1 MINFDDVVKENIK
14 KHNPNWAHIPDHPY
28 RTLIIGGAGKAN
40 SLFSLINQLPDIDKI
55 YLYPKDP
62 CEGKYQFLVNR
73 RESTGLNHF
82 NDSKA
87 FTEYPSNMVDI
98 SKNIEDYNS
107 NKKRKTLIIFD
118 DMIADMLSN
127 RKLNPIV
134 TVLFISGRKLNI
146 SLDFI
151 TQSYFTVP
159 YNKRLNPAHYFIMKT
174 PSKRKLHQI
183 TFNHLPDIYLK
194 NFMNRHIKC
203 TAKQYAFLIIDATLL

>member
-1 MINFDDVVKENIK
+1 MFKTNCMFN
-14 KHNPNWAHIPDHPY
+14 
-28 RTLIIGGAGKAN
+28 
-40 SLFSLINQLPDIDKI
+40 LINHQPDIDEI

-62 CEGKYQFLVNR
+62 YEAKYQFLVNK

-87 FTEYPSNMVDI
+87 FTEYPNNMVDI
-98 SKNIEDYNS
+98 YKNIEDYNS
-107 NKKRKTLIIFD
+107 SKKQKTLIVFD

-134 TVLFISGRKLNI
+134 IVLFISGRKLNI
-146 SLDFI
+146 SLVFI
-151 TQSYFTVP
+151 TQSYITVP
-159 YNKRLNPAHYFIMKT
+159 YNKRLNPTHYLIMKT

-194 NFMNRHIKC
+194 NF
-203 TAKQYAFLIIDATLL
+203 YESS

>member
-62 CEGKYQFLVNR
+62 CEGKYQFLVNK

-87 FTEYPSNMVDI
+87 FTEYPNNMVDI
-98 SKNIEDYNS
+98 YKNIEDYNS
-107 NKKRKTLIIFD
+107 SKKQKTLIVFD

-134 TVLFISGRKLNI
+134 IVLFISGRKLNI
-146 SLDFI
+146 SLVFI
-151 TQSYFTVP
+151 TQSYITVP
-159 YNKRLNPAHYFIMKT
+159 YNKRLNPTHYLIMKT

>member
-1 MINFDDVVKENIK
+1 MISFDDVVKENIK
-14 KHNPNWAHIPDHPY
+14 KHNPNWAHIPDHPD
-28 RTLIIGGAGKAN
+28 RTLIRGSGKAN

-62 CEGKYQFLVNR
+62 YEAKYQFLVNK

-87 FTEYPSNMVDI
+87 FTEYPNNMVDI
-98 SKNIEDYNS
+98 YKNIEDYNS
-107 NKKRKTLIIFD
+107 SKKRKTLIVFD

-134 TVLFISGRKLNI
+134 IVLFISGRKLNI
-146 SLDFI
+146 SLVFI
-151 TQSYFTVP
+151 TQSYITVP
-159 YNKRLNPAHYFIMKT
+159 YNKRLNPTHYLIMKT

-194 NFMNRHIKC
+194 NF
-203 TAKQYAFLIIDATLL
+203 YESS

>member
-1 MINFDDVVKENIK
+1 M
-14 KHNPNWAHIPDHPY
+14 W
-28 RTLIIGGAGKAN
+28 R
-40 SLFSLINQLPDIDKI
+40 KI
-55 YLYPKDP
+55 SI
-62 CEGKYQFLVNR
+62 LVNK

>member
-14 KHNPNWAHIPDHPY
+14 KHNPNWAHIPDHPG
-28 RTLIIGGAGKAN
+28 RTLIRGSGKAN

-62 CEGKYQFLVNR
+62 YEAKYQFLVNK
-73 RESTGLNHF
+73 RESTGLSHF

-87 FTEYPSNMVDI
+87 FTEYPNNMVDI
-98 SKNIEDYNS
+98 YKNIEDYNS
-107 NKKRKTLIIFD
+107 SKKRKTLIVFD

-134 TVLFISGRKLNI
+134 IVLFISGRKLNI
-146 SLDFI
+146 SLVFI
-151 TQSYFTVP
+151 TQSYITVP
-159 YNKRLNPAHYFIMKT
+159 YNKRLNPTHYLIMKT

-194 NFMNRHIKC
+194 NF
-203 TAKQYAFLIIDATLL
+203 YESS

>member
-62 CEGKYQFLVNR
+62 YEAKYQFLVNK

-87 FTEYPSNMVDI
+87 FTEYPNNMVDI
-98 SKNIEDYNS
+98 YKNTEDYNS
-107 NKKRKTLIIFD
+107 NKKRKTLIVFD

-146 SLDFI
+146 SLVFI

-159 YNKRLNPAHYFIMKT
+159 YNKRLNPTHYFIMKT
-174 PSKRKLHQI
+174 QSKRKLHQI